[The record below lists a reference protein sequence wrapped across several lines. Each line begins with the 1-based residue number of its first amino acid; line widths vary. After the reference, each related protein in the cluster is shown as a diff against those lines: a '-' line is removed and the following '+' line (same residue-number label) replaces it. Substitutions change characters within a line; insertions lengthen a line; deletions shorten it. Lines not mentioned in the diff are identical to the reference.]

1 MIYLEPCEETL
12 KRFED
17 NSIDLIITS
26 PPYNI
31 GKMHSNRTQFGSYAN
46 NDMKEPDYQKWQI
59 EVLNECYRVLSENGS
74 MFYNHKVRIKD
85 GKAIH
90 PMEWLLKTDFVIK
103 QEITWD
109 MGKSANCDKIRFFP
123 FSERIYWL
131 TKNPKVKL
139 MNKNSL
145 SDVWRLVPTHQR
157 KDQNHIAVMPDG
169 IVQNILD
176 AIPNKPNVV
185 YDPFGG
191 SGTTMKV
198 CKQNG
203 IDCII
208 SEIDKEKENTILEKV
223 GEKRKEKE
231 LQAGTLFGNEM

>member
-1 MIYLEPCEETL
+1 
-12 KRFED
+12 
-17 NSIDLIITS
+17 
-26 PPYNI
+26 
-31 GKMHSNRTQFGSYAN
+31 
-46 NDMKEPDYQKWQI
+46 
-59 EVLNECYRVLSENGS
+59 
-74 MFYNHKVRIKD
+74 
-85 GKAIH
+85 
-90 PMEWLLKTDFVIK
+90 
-103 QEITWD
+103 
-109 MGKSANCDKIRFFP
+109 
-123 FSERIYWL
+123 
-131 TKNPKVKL
+131 
-139 MNKNSL
+139 
-145 SDVWRLVPTHQR
+145 
-157 KDQNHIAVMPDG
+157 MPDG

-223 GEKRKEKE
+223 GEKRKEKD

>member
-31 GKMHSNRTQFGSYAN
+31 GKMHSNRLQFGSYAN

-90 PMEWLLKTDFVIK
+90 PMEWLLKTNFVIK

-131 TKNPKVKL
+131 TKNPKAKL
-139 MNKNSL
+139 LNKNSL
-145 SDVWRLVPTHQR
+145 SDVWRLVPTHRR

-223 GEKRKEKE
+223 GEKRKEKD
-231 LQAGTLFGNEM
+231 LQAGTLFENEM